1 MPLFC
6 PVFFFFRSRRWDGKL
21 VIACGYLGVHYPSQ
35 TAVHQLGSRAL
46 VSMWG
51 LIRHHWFLE
60 VHHSV
65 PVTLGK
71 AQPAQFAVS
80 ACHDPAFHSCWLPA
94 TSILSDAECSEG
106 IRTQCW
112 PGLGLLST
120 SLDKLHAPDA
130 PDRTPG
136 VAPEWAVSAGQLCPS
151 PGCHRNWWGC
161 VWVNSSPLPEVSSR
175 CSRGAVHC
183 SWQKAGVGPTSWTQ
197 GGRKP

>member
-1 MPLFC
+1 MGSLSLH
-6 PVFFFFRSRRWDGKL
+6 VG
-21 VIACGYLGVHYPSQ
+21 
-35 TAVHQLGSRAL
+35 TLGSTIPARLLCTSWEAEL
-46 VSMWG
+46 WFQCGCWSDTTGFWRSITVSLW
-51 LIRHHWFLE
+51 LWARHSQ
-60 VHHSV
+60 HSLQSLHAM
-65 PVTLGK
+65 TLL
-71 AQPAQFAVS
+71 FT
-80 ACHDPAFHSCWLPA
+80 A

-106 IRTQCW
+106 IHAQCW

-161 VWVNSSPLPEVSSR
+161 VWVSFSPLPEVSSR
-175 CSRGAVHC
+175 CSRGAVLC